1 MKYYLSIPNLLSF
14 SRILLT
20 LRVNYYLYKNDIA
33 KVIICV
39 ILASISDLLDGFLA
53 RKLNLTSQFGAQID
67 TLADKFFSINM
78 LMIIA
83 YIKKTYLINCI
94 SIILILREL
103 IMIISRY
110 IYETQIPVSKLGKI
124 KTVILNLAYIVF
136 FIDHTIFYG
145 LLLLGTIL
153 SIISQIHYLYKFFS
167 IK

>member
-1 MKYYLSIPNLLSF
+1 MNYYLSIPNLLSF

-20 LRVNYYLYKNDIA
+20 LLMNYYLYKNDIT

-39 ILASISDLLDGFLA
+39 ILASVSDLLDGFLA

-83 YIKKTYLINCI
+83 YIEKTCLINSI
-94 SIILILREL
+94 STILILREL
-103 IMIISRY
+103 IMIILRHTY
-110 IYETQIPVSKLGKI
+110 KTQIPVSKLGKI
-124 KTVILNLAYIVF
+124 KTVTLNLAYIAF
-136 FIDHTIFYG
+136 FINKTIFYI

-153 SIISQIHYLYKFFS
+153 SIISQIHYLYKFLS